1 MSSVKIFKAPAGA
14 GSASMTKSEVE
25 DFLGH
30 GKLLLRLGTVNL
42 HGDPEIVP
50 TWYHYQNGRLYLMT
64 GPDSR
69 KVQNIKRKSKVYFSV
84 DTELSPYKGAKGRA
98 SASLLKDKAKSLE
111 IAEKIVGK
119 YLGDPKSP
127 IGQRFI
133 GHVRDGTEIVV
144 ELEPEYFSV
153 WDYGKKS

>member
-1 MSSVKIFKAPAGA
+1 MSTVKIFKAPAG
-14 GSASMTKSEVE
+14 GGSMTRAEVE
-25 DFLGH
+25 DFLSH
-30 GKLLLRLGTVNL
+30 GKFLLRIATVNR

-50 TWYHYQNGRLYLMT
+50 IWYHYENGKLYLMT

-69 KVQNIKRKSKVYFSV
+69 KVQNFKRKNSVYFSV
-84 DTELSPYKGAKGRA
+84 DTEISPYKGAKGKAKA
-98 SASLLKDKAKSLE
+98 SVLKDGSEALG

-119 YLGDPKSP
+119 YLGDPKST
-127 IGQRFI
+127 ISQRYI

>member
-1 MSSVKIFKAPAGA
+1 
-14 GSASMTKSEVE
+14 MTRSETE

-30 GKLLLRLGTVNL
+30 GKFLLRIATVN
-42 HGDPEIVP
+42 HSGDPEIVP
-50 TWYHYQNGRLYLMT
+50 IWYHYENGKLYLMT

-69 KVQNIKRKSKVYFSV
+69 KMQNIKHKNRVYFSV
-84 DTELSPYKGAKGRA
+84 DTELVPYKGAKGKAIA
-98 SASLLKDKAKSLE
+98 SVLRDKSKALG

-119 YLGDPKSP
+119 YLGDPKTAMS
-127 IGQRFI
+127 QRYI

>member
-1 MSSVKIFKAPAGA
+1 MSTVKIFKAPAG
-14 GSASMTKSEVE
+14 GGSMTRSEIE

-30 GKLLLRLGTVNL
+30 GKFLLRIATVN
-42 HGDPEIVP
+42 HSGDPEIVP
-50 TWYHYQNGRLYLMT
+50 IWYHYENGKLYLMT

-69 KVQNIKRKSKVYFSV
+69 KMQNIKHKNRVYFSV
-84 DTELSPYKGAKGRA
+84 DTELVPYKGAKGKAIA
-98 SASLLKDKAKSLE
+98 SVLRDKSKALG

-119 YLGDPKSP
+119 YLGDPKTAMS
-127 IGQRFI
+127 QRYI